1 MPWAVNGRK
10 RARRTAL
17 MYCEDAGEATLAEQ
31 LLADICRVFAELRV
45 DRISSNDLCE
55 QLGDSE
61 SRPWANLN
69 DGFRLSPNKLA
80 ILLRPFDIKPHGIRI
95 GLTTP
100 KGYLLRDLRM
110 PSPDIYRQNATTQQ
124 MRWNNALSPTS
135 ATKLHLCC
143 AVADLSPQGIR
154 KFGERFP
161 DNRGPV

>member
-1 MPWAVNGRK
+1 
-10 RARRTAL
+10 
-17 MYCEDAGEATLAEQ
+17 MYCEDAGEATLPEQ

-55 QLGDSE
+55 QLGDLE

-100 KGYLLRDLRM
+100 KGYLLRDFEDAFARYLPPKRN
-110 PSPDIYRQNATTQQ
+110 NATDEVEQRFEPYIRDEAAP
-124 MRWNNALSPTS
+124 MLR
-135 ATKLHLCC
+135 CC
-143 AVADLSPQGIR
+143 GSKPHQGIR